1 LAFILSDGVTQLA
14 GALSRKQPMQEP
26 ECSLDRF
33 RMDAAASQSIIAY
46 IADQQQARRAWI
58 LRHRTVA
65 RIIASSETIGL
76 KK

>member
-1 LAFILSDGVTQLA
+1 
-14 GALSRKQPMQEP
+14 M
-26 ECSLDRF
+26 LDRF
-33 RMDAAASQSIIAY
+33 RMDGAASQSIIAY

>member
-1 LAFILSDGVTQLA
+1 
-14 GALSRKQPMQEP
+14 MQAP

-33 RMDAAASQSIIAY
+33 RVDAAASQSIIAY
-46 IADQQQARRAWI
+46 IADQQQARRGWI

-65 RIIASSETIGL
+65 WIIAPSEMIEL

>member
-1 LAFILSDGVTQLA
+1 ML
-14 GALSRKQPMQEP
+14 GALSVVGTDHR
-26 ECSLDRF
+26 L
-33 RMDAAASQSIIAY
+33 

-65 RIIASSETIGL
+65 RIIASSEMIGP